1 MIKKFKIKTMS
12 LRGSKHTSNALAW
25 NEAQS
30 LILKLERDNRQAFAL
45 IVAVGCYTGLRIS
58 DILTL
63 TWEQITGESF
73 EIQEGKTG
81 KTRTITVS
89 PTLKEIMTRNRN
101 LRTGKIFVSK
111 RGQVFTVQYINQEFK
126 RIEKKYGIKGNFST
140 HSLRKTFGRHV
151 WEMDNNSERS
161 LIMLSK
167 IFNHTHSDV
176 TRIYLGITDQEIS
189 DIYINL

>member
-1 MIKKFKIKTMS
+1 MS
-12 LRGSKHTSNALAW
+12 LKGSKKTSNALSW

-30 LILKLERDNRQAFAL
+30 LILKLERDNRTIFAL
-45 IVAVGCYTGLRIS
+45 IVAVGCYTGLRIG

-63 TWEQITGESF
+63 TWEHITGDSF
-73 EIQEGKTG
+73 QIQEGKTG
-81 KTRTITVS
+81 KTRTITVN
-89 PTLKEIMTRNRN
+89 PALKEIVTRNREN
-101 LRTGKIFVSK
+101 KTGQIFVSK
-111 RGQVFTVQYINQEFK
+111 KGQVFSVQYINQEFC
-126 RIEKKYGIKGNFST
+126 RIAKKYNLKGNFST

-176 TRIYLGITDQEIS
+176 TRIYLGITAQEIS

>member
-1 MIKKFKIKTMS
+1 MS
-12 LRGSKHTSNALAW
+12 LKGSKHTSNALGW
-25 NEAQS
+25 NEAQG
-30 LILKLERDNRQAFAL
+30 LILKLERDNRTTFAL
-45 IVAVGCYTGLRIS
+45 IVAVGCYTGLRIG

-81 KTRTITVS
+81 KTRTITVNS
-89 PTLKEIMTRNRN
+89 ALREIVNRNRGPK
-101 LRTGKIFVSK
+101 TGKIFVSK
-111 RGQVFTVQYINQEFK
+111 KGQVFTVQYINQEFT
-126 RIEKKYGIKGNFST
+126 RIAKKYNLKGNFST

-176 TRIYLGITDQEIS
+176 TRIYLGITAQEIS